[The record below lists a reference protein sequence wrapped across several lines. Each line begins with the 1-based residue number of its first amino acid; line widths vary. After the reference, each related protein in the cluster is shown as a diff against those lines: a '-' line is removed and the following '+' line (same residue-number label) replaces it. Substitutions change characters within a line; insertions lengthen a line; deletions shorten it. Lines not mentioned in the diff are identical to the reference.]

1 MCTADATNCALCQVW
16 LLLRLLLLPP
26 PPLPLRLLLP
36 QCVSSDNMPYCT
48 EYLRWDVRRKALM
61 EVVRELD
68 ADILCLQ
75 EVDNYSHF
83 WVKELQHLGYTG
95 NFLLLRCV
103 VAGK

>member
-1 MCTADATNCALCQVW
+1 MCTADATNCAFVSSFVAAAAK
-16 LLLRLLLLPP
+16 
-26 PPLPLRLLLP
+26 PPLPLGLLLP